1 MLTNEAIVNAVKEAI
16 AECHSGCYPDEH
28 REFINAWILRE
39 RRKSELWSSVQSQVL
54 GWGIIAIIGAFGAYA
69 MSVIKIKV

>member
-16 AECHSGCYPDEH
+16 SECHGCCYPEEH
-28 REFINAWILRE
+28 REFINVWILRE
-39 RRKSELWSSVQSQVL
+39 RRKAELWSSVQSQVL